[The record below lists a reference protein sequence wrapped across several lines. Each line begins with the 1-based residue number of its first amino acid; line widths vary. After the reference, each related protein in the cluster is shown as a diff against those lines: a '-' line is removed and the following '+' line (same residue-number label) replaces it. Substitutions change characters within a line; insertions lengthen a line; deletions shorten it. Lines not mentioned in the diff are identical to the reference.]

1 MTDLRTNMGRL
12 FILIG
17 MGLIIIGIVI
27 KYAPGLVSWF
37 GKLPGDIRI
46 VNENRKIFIP
56 ITSMVVIS
64 LVITVIVNLIRFFRK
79 G

>member
-1 MTDLRTNMGRL
+1 MPDLRNNMGRL

-17 MGLIIIGIVI
+17 IGLVIIGIVI
-27 KYAPGLVSWF
+27 KYAPCLVSWF

-64 LVITVIVNLIRFFRK
+64 LVITIIVNLIRFFRK